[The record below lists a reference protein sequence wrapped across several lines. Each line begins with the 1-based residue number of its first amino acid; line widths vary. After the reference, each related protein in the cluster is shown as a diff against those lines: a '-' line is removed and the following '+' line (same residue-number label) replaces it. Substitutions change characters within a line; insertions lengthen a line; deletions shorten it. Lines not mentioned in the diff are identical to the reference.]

1 MSVNGLVA
9 CAAIIVSSAGV
20 IFGACKDPG
29 AAGTSVIP
37 NKDSVPNVRA
47 GVISPGLKVKASRNL
62 LTQLSRS

>member
-37 NKDSVPNVRA
+37 NKSIRNN
-47 GVISPGLKVKASRNL
+47 SPEITNTSFKGESRKL
-62 LTQLSRS
+62 MTALCAA